1 VPRSHELRREAR
13 SNVGAGRRG
22 QRRSSSA
29 VPEKVRNGIAECL
42 RVQRPCGQHR
52 EVRRREEAAHP
63 VFDDLGIRTHV
74 RCHDRDAECAGCE
87 KREVEPLPERGQDI
101 EVTRRDTVGEIRP
114 FADQPEGF
122 GLGRGS
128 HRRLERCALRPLAD
142 EKKPRVRMS
151 GQNPLRRR
159 HQEAMTLAGC
169 ERCDGGHKWRL
180 RGDAEARPRLR
191 PRPGVIE
198 RGKGDPV
205 GHQLKPPPRHQFP
218 APQVTLDGARNR
230 DHACGQAREEGVAG
244 AKTDGPRPVGGLTG
258 VEAYRR
264 AGRDAGERQP
274 EVGRAAVSMHD
285 VELSFAKE
293 PREGCDPL
301 TEGTVRAQEHA
312 SCGDTEMREARGT
325 HHLRGGIG
333 DRRVDCVERKHARR
347 KALAIERFD
356 QVENQVTHS
365 ARGQLRNGE
374 EHAGRGHGLEIGACA
389 RGLEPEETKA
399 FRAPWTSPSCPWTFP
414 FARVGRR
421 RLPLAK
427 RRGTGVFPRAV
438 RSPTSNVGRWLAQ
451 QATLAG
457 DRVAVID
464 RDRTLDYRGLE
475 ERCARL
481 AQVLSAA
488 GVRPGSRVA
497 LLLGNRSAFLEAVFA
512 AARLGALSVPINA
525 RLAPPEIT
533 GLFDDCTP
541 SALIYEDALA
551 RTVEVSCA
559 MAHCAPAFRLSAGG
573 MPDAYESAI
582 ASAAPTFGIE
592 PVDPEDPMMILY
604 TSGTTGVP
612 KGAVLPHRKTLFNS
626 LNAQLFFQI
635 TAADRV
641 LIALPLFHSFGLNI
655 LALPILYAGGS
666 LVLEPRFEPASVWD
680 AVGRHGITFFGAVP
694 TMLRALLEA
703 LQAAPTGKYRLGSL
717 RFLFSAGAAI
727 PVELIRAFEVHE
739 LVVKQGFGQTE
750 TSILCCLDARDALRK
765 AGSVG
770 RPVFH
775 SELRIVTQSSVVGS
789 PSEWVDVKAGETGEI
804 VVRGPITMSGY
815 WQRPEASAETI
826 REGWLRTGDLG
837 VFDED
842 SFVTLVGRARDL
854 YISGGENVYPA
865 EVERV
870 YAEHEAI
877 REISVVGVPDARW
890 GEVGQAYVILAP
902 GRALDEEALQAWG
915 RERLASF
922 KIPQRFVAVSRL
934 PRTETGKIQK
944 HRLRQKD

>member
-1 VPRSHELRREAR
+1 M
-13 SNVGAGRRG
+13 GAGRRG

-52 EVRRREEAAHP
+52 DVRRREEAAHP
-63 VFDDLGIRTHV
+63 VFDGLGIRTHV

-101 EVTRRDTVGEIRP
+101 EVTCRDAVGVIRP
-114 FADQPEGF
+114 FTDQQEGF
-122 GLGRGS
+122 GPGGS
-128 HRRLERCALRPLAD
+128 SHPCLERCALGPLAD
-142 EKKPRVRMS
+142 EKKPRLRMS
-151 GQNPLRRR
+151 GQHPLRRR

-169 ERCDGGHKWRL
+169 ERCDGGDKGRL
-180 RGDAEARPRLR
+180 RGDAEARPRLG
-191 PRPGVIE
+191 PRAGVVK

-205 GHQLKPPPRHQFP
+205 RHKLKPPPRHEFP
-218 APQVTLDGARNR
+218 PPQVATDGVR
-230 DHACGQAREEGVAG
+230 DCDDACGQAREEGVAG
-244 AKTDGPRPVGGLTG
+244 TKTEGPSVVRGLTG
-258 VEAYRR
+258 VEAHRR
-264 AGRDAGERQP
+264 AGLDSREGQP

-301 TEGTVRAQEHA
+301 NEGTARAQEHA
-312 SCGDTEMREARGT
+312 PCGDAEMREARGT
-325 HHLRGGIG
+325 HRFRAGIG
-333 DRRVDCVERKHARR
+333 DRCVVCAESKHAWR
-347 KALAIERFD
+347 KAPAIERFD
-356 QVENQVTHS
+356 QVEDQVTYS
-365 ARGQLRNGE
+365 ARRQLRNGE
-374 EHAGRGHGLEIGACA
+374 ENAGRGHGLEIGACA
-389 RGLEPEETKA
+389 HGLEPAEAKP
-399 FRAPWTSPSCPWTFP
+399 FRGPWTSPSCPWTFRC
-414 FARVGRR
+414 ARSLRAWR
-421 RLPLAK
+421 SRLVAN

-438 RSPTSNVGRWLAQ
+438 GSPTSNVGRWLAQ

-457 DRVAVID
+457 ERVAVID

-475 ERCARL
+475 GRCARL
-481 AQVLSAA
+481 AQVLSEAQ
-488 GVRPGSRVA
+488 VRRGSRVA

-525 RLAPPEIT
+525 RLAPPEIA
-533 GLFDDCTP
+533 GLFDDCMP

-551 RTVEVSCA
+551 RIVDAACA
-559 MAHCAPAFRLSAGG
+559 MAGCAPAFRLSAGG
-573 MPDAYESAI
+573 TPDAYECAI
-582 ASAAPTFGIE
+582 AGAAPAFGIE

-641 LIALPLFHSFGLNI
+641 LIAIPLFHSFGLNI
-655 LALPILYAGGS
+655 LSLPILYAGGS
-666 LVLEPRFEPASVWD
+666 LVLEPRFEPESVWD
-680 AVGRHGITFFGAVP
+680 AVSVRGITFFGAVP
-694 TMLRALLEA
+694 TMLQALLEA
-703 LQAAPTGKYRLGSL
+703 LQAAPSGKYRLGSL

-727 PVELIRAFEVHE
+727 PIELIRAFESHG

-775 SELRIVTQSSVVGS
+775 SELRIVTQPSAGRS
-789 PSEWVDVKAGETGEI
+789 PSAWIDVKPGEPGEI

-815 WQRPEASAETI
+815 WQRPEATAETI

-842 SFVTLVGRARDL
+842 GFVTLVGRARDL

-870 YAEHEAI
+870 YAKHEAI
-877 REISVVGVPDARW
+877 REISVVGVPDRRW

-902 GRALDEEALQAWG
+902 GKALDEEALRAWG

-934 PRTETGKIQK
+934 PRTETGKVQK
-944 HRLRQKD
+944 HRLRQPD